1 MKAYFIY
8 AILVTFAVTGCSS
21 GPKHLPASEL
31 QRQYQTGNMTS
42 LEYYSYVGET
52 NGAVYVR
59 RKRLPLVFGSEPRE
73 RVFSTETNALS
84 PGFLEQIRNEP
95 KVGPAQ

>member
-8 AILVTFAVTGCSS
+8 AILLTCVLAGCSS
-21 GPKHLPASEL
+21 GPKHLPAGEL

-42 LEYYSYVGET
+42 LEHYSYVGET

-59 RKRLPLVFGSEPRE
+59 RERLPLLSGSRPRE
-73 RVFSTETNALS
+73 RILFTETNALS
-84 PGFLEQIRNEP
+84 PSFLDQIRHEP
-95 KVGPAQ
+95 KVEPAR